1 MEKIQQKFFYRNIPN
16 MISLLGVIPLL
27 LLFVEDGYRYLIP
40 LIIFNNIM
48 DDLDGIAAAKL
59 NLRSRFGA
67 DLDNVCDAVAH
78 VAITLAVGAYFGGIV
93 AIMSM
98 LAAGAIILRVTTRV
112 NPEGQSGNGSPTN
125 ELMRHLLF
133 VLLLTQTF
141 DVAPTIYLVL
151 LFLLHSASLVAPYKL
166 PMLIRGMTKSA
177 TAVGLVNVALIAAWL
192 IPAVTPF
199 IAAAFIGTY
208 LYSFVAGGRCWLKE
222 RENGVS
228 TDG

>member
-1 MEKIQQKFFYRNIPN
+1 MEKTFLYRNIPN

-27 LLFVEDGYRYLIP
+27 LLFVEDGYQYLIP

-48 DDLDGIAAAKL
+48 DDLDGIAATKL

-78 VAITLAVGAYFGGIV
+78 VAITLAVGANFGGIV

-112 NPEGQSGNGSPTN
+112 NPEGQTGNGSPTN

-133 VLLLTQTF
+133 ALLLTQTF
-141 DVAPTIYLVL
+141 DVDPTIYLVS

-166 PMLIRGMTKSA
+166 PMMIRSMTN
-177 TAVGLVNVALIAAWL
+177 TARTVVLLNIVLVLAWL
-192 IPAVTPF
+192 VPATTPF
-199 IAAAFIGTY
+199 IAAVFIGAY
-208 LYSFVAGGRCWLKE
+208 LYSFVVGGRHWLKE
-222 RENGVS
+222 RANVTNNGS
-228 TDG
+228 

>member
-1 MEKIQQKFFYRNIPN
+1 MKEIQQTFFYRNIPN

-27 LLFVEDGYRYLIP
+27 LLFVEDGYQYLIP

-48 DDLDGIAAAKL
+48 DDLDGIAAVKL

-78 VAITLAVGAYFGGIV
+78 VAITLVVGAQFGGIV

-98 LAAGAIILRVTTRV
+98 VAAGAIILRVTIRV
-112 NPEGQSGNGSPTN
+112 NPEGQTGNGSPTN

-141 DVAPTIYLVL
+141 DVDPTIYLVP
-151 LFLLHSASLVAPYKL
+151 LFLLHSVSLTAPYKL
-166 PMLIRGMTKSA
+166 TLMIRSMTK
-177 TAVGLVNVALIAAWL
+177 TTTTVVLLNMVLVAAWL

-199 IAAAFIGTY
+199 IAAVFIGAY
-208 LYSFVAGGRCWLKE
+208 LYSFVVGGRCWLKM
-222 RENGVS
+222 RANSVG
-228 TDG
+228 TNN